1 MDRSCQSCAALLLLL
16 PAASAAAPQ
25 TRPADSIVAAFD
37 DSPPPAVAFIV
48 DTPEPFLYKGLVW
61 RGFSV
66 IQSDHDSLAKFPR
79 SGYARGAVSGT
90 FAAVAAGRA
99 FAEST
104 IEKYGG
110 GAFVFYGVHLTAAWR
125 TGLAATLEGLRGGEV
140 VFAKQLSAS
149 PTETVALNGA
159 WEIDML
165 RIRASGGNNEDACP
179 PGACHPGPELVIDD
193 FTFSLD
199 AAGPDR
205 EMIASGGEPLEP
217 AIAPDVAP
225 AAPEPQV
232 ESEQQPPAP
241 PATAVAL
248 VTEAA
253 EPPESS
259 DESADSP
266 PPARAA
272 GVCGGGRRFGVQVG
286 AFGRESNARR
296 LRGALEQTYSAVRIY
311 RRQHEQGLLHH
322 LVVGCAAERSEAA
335 ALRRTLAAE
344 GAKGFVVEVGGDL
357 ALSADAADSPDAA
370 GTARETA
377 VSGSE
382 PFEPAIVP
390 PAIAEAD
397 TVSAAK
403 TAQPQAPDTPEP
415 QVEPEAI
422 PVTEATPAVEAVKQA
437 EPSAAIAGP
446 PPPARLGGAC
456 NLDPHFG
463 VQVGAFGRERNARRL
478 QNALRGTY
486 GVVRIYRRQHE
497 QGALHHLIVGCAA
510 ERSEAAA
517 LRATLAAEGMK
528 GLVVEVDSEAFGA
541 PP

>member
-16 PAASAAAPQ
+16 PAASAAPQ

-110 GAFVFYGVHLTAAWR
+110 GAFVFYGMHLTAAWR

-179 PGACHPGPELVIDD
+179 PGSCHPGPELVIDD

-232 ESEQQPPAP
+232 EPEQQPPAP
-241 PATAVAL
+241 PAIAVAPATAVAL

-403 TAQPQAPDTPEP
+403 TAQPQA
-415 QVEPEAI
+415 
-422 PVTEATPAVEAVKQA
+422 
-437 EPSAAIAGP
+437 EPSAAIAGL

-478 QNALRGTY
+478 QNALQGTY